1 MVVTDMAE
9 QNSEIFLVL
18 PAKPLSWA
26 HWGFILRGKTVCLS
40 YCRPEVSDGGISIS
54 SRKLCLLS
62 SGSFQC
68 GSDKLDGTLSGCLLK
83 CLP

>member
-1 MVVTDMAE
+1 MREGRQQNYCHYPGEWQSPARTGVAVVLTDMAE

-40 YCRPEVSDGGISIS
+40 YCRPEVSDGGSPS
-54 SRKLCLLS
+54 
-62 SGSFQC
+62 
-68 GSDKLDGTLSGCLLK
+68 
-83 CLP
+83 LPEDCVC